1 MATTLIENCDHCFNT
16 DMMRF
21 CLLSSLFFLSLTIR
35 SQTATITGIS
45 VAQRTDGSGITDIY
59 FTLAGTATAYYIAV
73 EASFNGGTTFTP
85 VPDSALSGDN
95 GPISAGTG
103 KHIIWNGAQSFPNT
117 YSTQANVKL
126 TVSTTLPPGS
136 PCPGMPTVVYG
147 GQTYNTVQIGTQCW
161 LKENL
166 NIGTMVPGT
175 QNQTN
180 NSILEK
186 YCYNNLE
193 SNCAI
198 YGGLY
203 KWNEMMQYVTTAGV
217 QGICPSG
224 WHIPTDAEWT
234 TGTTFLGGT
243 SVAGGKM
250 KTTGTIQA
258 GTGLW
263 TSPNTGATNASG
275 FASLPAGRRSSDG
288 SGFFNVGNYGYWWS
302 STLANPS
309 NPWIRYLGYSFSSI
323 GRSLDVIS
331 YGFSVRC
338 LRDF

>member
-1 MATTLIENCDHCFNT
+1 MKILIHITLFLMISVIATVPLAA
-16 DMMRF
+16 
-21 CLLSSLFFLSLTIR
+21 
-35 SQTATITGIS
+35 QTITNIS
-45 VAQRTDGSGITDIY
+45 VAQRSDGSGITDIY
-59 FTLAGTATAYYIAV
+59 FTLAGTAPAYYITV

-85 VPDSALSGDN
+85 VPFGALSGDT

-103 KHIIWNGAQSFPNT
+103 KHIIWSGIQSFPNT
-117 YSTQANVKL
+117 YSTQAKVKL
-126 TVSTTLPPGS
+126 TVSTTLPSGS

-180 NSILEK
+180 NSIIEK

-203 KWNEMMQYVTTAGV
+203 KWNEMMQYVTNAGA

-224 WHIPTDAEWT
+224 WHIPTDAQWT
-234 TGTTFLGGT
+234 TVTTFLGGT

-263 TSPNTGATNASG
+263 NSPNTSATNESG
-275 FASLPAGRRSSDG
+275 FSAVPAGYRSIDVT
-288 SGFFNVGNYGYWWS
+288 FKHLGNEEFWWS
-302 STLANPS
+302 STESSTS
-309 NPWIRYLGYSFSSI
+309 NAWRRWVGYNGGSVSRTS
-323 GRSLDVIS
+323 DYKS

-338 LRDF
+338 IRD